1 MLVHRSLV
9 NKLYTLVQPFHYA
22 LVPHRMRLV
31 CENRGWDELLVEY
44 DKFVEWLNESDDE
57 CIRLDLDTM
66 QDVWS
71 FVDQKLV
78 HIALISCTDLYDNDR
93 DNLKVMV
100 LLANAMHDRPDK
112 WCRSDMNRLVIEQTM
127 EI

>member
-1 MLVHRSLV
+1 M
-9 NKLYTLVQPFHYA
+9 QPFAYA

-31 CENRGWDELLVEY
+31 CENRGLDELLVEY

-78 HIALISCTDLYDNDR
+78 HIALISCTDLYDSDR
-93 DNLKVMV
+93 ENLKVMV
-100 LLANAMHDRPDK
+100 LLANAVHDRPDK
-112 WCRSDMNRLVIEQTM
+112 FHRTEMNRLVIEQTM

>member
-1 MLVHRSLV
+1 M
-9 NKLYTLVQPFHYA
+9 QPFHYA

-31 CENRGWDELLVEY
+31 CENKGWDELLAEY

-57 CIRLDLDTM
+57 CVSIDLDTM
-66 QDVWS
+66 QDVWF
-71 FVDQKLV
+71 FVDHKLI
-78 HIALISCTDLYDNDR
+78 HIALLSCTDLYDSER

-100 LLANAMHDRPDK
+100 LLANAMDSRPDK
-112 WCRSDMNRLVIEQTM
+112 FGRGEMHRLVVEQTM